1 MELTALN
8 RTKKLPSTFEK
19 VVRLFIVK
27 IRNTS
32 ITEDT
37 NKLIVLIISD
47 SRSLWKVS
55 STPSLDTTLSKAK
68 DHWNLRQFSRQCLNK
83 YTLRS
88 EKVVSL
94 VPFFSKVHFYK
105 RYEVVWG
112 GGGD

>member
-55 STPSLDTTLSKAK
+55 SAPCLDATLSKAK
-68 DHWNLRQFSRQCLNK
+68 DSRNLKQFSRQWLNM
-83 YTLRS
+83 YTVRS
-88 EKVVSL
+88 EKVV
-94 VPFFSKVHFYK
+94 P
-105 RYEVVWG
+105 
-112 GGGD
+112 